1 MFLYVGRH
9 SKSNNFQKRY
19 NYNNRFE
26 MPKRRLEL
34 PRPCGHRYL
43 KPARLPIPPFGRYNK
58 RKPICAFTSV
68 STFLAELGQ

>member
-26 MPKRRLEL
+26 MPKRGIFIHLL
-34 PRPCGHRYL
+34 SMSY
-43 KPARLPIPPFGRYNK
+43 K
-58 RKPICAFTSV
+58 
-68 STFLAELGQ
+68 